1 MSKAIVKTPVKYGR
15 VRLGVNIDHVATL
28 RNARGGRYPDL
39 LRSAREAEK
48 GGADSL
54 TIHLREDRRHIRDAD
69 VERLI
74 SEQDLPVNL
83 EIAATQE
90 MHSIAL
96 ARRPHALCLV
106 PERRQELTTE
116 GGLDVV
122 AAADKLGP
130 FVTSLRKAG
139 IVVALFIDPDRRQ
152 VDAAAKLKVPAIELH
167 TGAFCEAKGGARAE
181 ELRRL
186 GDATAYGHSLGLEI
200 HAGHGLDFETAAAV
214 AGIPEIC
221 ELNIGHF
228 LVAEALFTGFSES
241 VRQMVA
247 AIEAGRNQ
255 AAKVRRA

>member
-1 MSKAIVKTPVKYGR
+1 MSKAVAKVPVKNGR

-39 LRSAREAEK
+39 LRAALEAKK
-48 GGADSL
+48 GGADSI
-54 TIHLREDRRHIRDAD
+54 TIHLREDRRHVRDVD

-74 SEQDLPVNL
+74 SEQVLPVNL

-96 ARRPHALCLV
+96 ARRPQALCLV

-116 GGLDVV
+116 GGLDAAGV
-122 AAADKLGP
+122 ADRLAP

-152 VDAAAKLKVPAIELH
+152 VEAAAKLNVPAVELH
-167 TGAFCEAKGGARAE
+167 TGAYCEAKGDAQAE

-186 GDATAYGHSLGLEI
+186 AEAAAYGHSLGLEI

-214 AGIPEIC
+214 AGIREIC

-228 LVAEALFTGFSES
+228 LVAEALFTGLSES
-241 VRQMVA
+241 VRRMVG

-255 AAKVRRA
+255 AAMMRRA